1 VLDDLLRAD
10 TVDRFN
16 AYKTAIEAGFLTVDE
31 VRMME
36 DLTDATTPDLQE
48 QTNG

>member
-1 VLDDLLRAD
+1 
-10 TVDRFN
+10 
-16 AYKTAIEAGFLTVDE
+16 VDE

>member
-1 VLDDLLRAD
+1 
-10 TVDRFN
+10 
-16 AYKTAIEAGFLTVDE
+16 LTVDE